1 MTRKKGQLDAIGTPG
16 FYSDLGGTL
25 YVDMAEFLAA
35 HGLPETEAARAAV
48 WQEIY
53 RVFGAI
59 EIIEL

>member
-1 MTRKKGQLDAIGTPG
+1 MARKKDQLDAIGTPG
-16 FYSDLGGTL
+16 FYSDVGGTL

-53 RVFGAI
+53 AVFGGI
-59 EIIEL
+59 EIIEI